1 MSLVVLTLK
10 TTNLKIKKI
19 KYRCAEF
26 EKKKHST
33 PESPTEL
40 SVVELDCEECRHQ
53 VMRRRKNVWRE
64 KKKKRFLVLWH

>member
-1 MSLVVLTLK
+1 MQNS
-10 TTNLKIKKI
+10 
-19 KYRCAEF
+19 
-26 EKKKHST
+26 KKKHST

-64 KKKKRFLVLWH
+64 KKKKKVSGSVALILNLVL